1 MTVLISPHQ
10 FALRGKFLASGY
22 FPLVQSGYVNQPH
35 NFLNLVFVVSSVS
48 FSCLQLHTSTYSLAH
63 VFFFYLNKILLKQ
76 VPK

>member
-35 NFLNLVFVVSSVS
+35 NFLNLVFVMSSLLFFMLAV
-48 FSCLQLHTSTYSLAH
+48 CTSTYSLAR
-63 VFFFYLNKILLKQ
+63 VLFFYLTKILLKQ